1 MKPTYHIV
9 SHSHWDREWY
19 KSFEQFR
26 AMLVNMVDDL
36 LDLLKREREFHT
48 FTLDGQTIVIEDYL
62 DVRPE
67 RHEELRRMIAGGR
80 IVTGPWYVLPDEFLV
95 SAEATVRNL
104 LVGTRAARAL
114 GGTMN
119 VGYIPDSFG
128 HIAMMPAILKGF
140 GIETALVYRGFGGE
154 PGQTT
159 SEYWWTSPDGSRVL
173 LLHLFRHGYSA
184 GYFHQESDK
193 QILERFAGLKA
204 ELDARAT
211 TSHRMLMNGG
221 DHHWPDPTLPA
232 TLALLRG
239 NFDARFEHST
249 VQRYA
254 EAVRREVKEIPEV
267 QGELRF
273 GYRHAFAVL
282 GGVSSSRIYL
292 KQANWKMQNL
302 LQRYAEPLNAFASA
316 CGMRSQMP
324 LLHRAWKTLLQNHPH
339 DSICGCSIDSVHRE
353 MMTRFKAVDEIGGSI
368 TGFCFDHLVPEDDRA
383 TKDDRALFF
392 FNPSPFPRTD
402 IVEAELK
409 FYLQDIVVG
418 LNPDV
423 TVAPPRAPVK
433 GFALVDAGGNDVPS
447 QILRRS
453 QGYDITYSR
462 YNYPAQTY
470 ADTFSLL
477 VDVRDLPPVGIAGL
491 RVERRSAFPRFND
504 RVRSGKNYLEND
516 YLRVEANARG
526 EVTVKDKVNGNTFK
540 GLNAFEDTGDVGD
553 EYNYSYPKKDLRV
566 TSRSGK
572 ARVTRIEKGPLRA
585 SLRVGHAMRVPA
597 AALPDRSS
605 RSIRKVTL
613 AVTTTVSLT
622 PYSRAVEFE
631 TRVDNRADDH
641 RFRVLFPSGVRTDRV
656 NVDSQFCIIEREQ
669 KEYDVRRFTIEHPA
683 KVAPMQRHVTVKGN
697 GRALTLFSY
706 GMPEYELL
714 RDGEGTIALTL
725 LRCVGLLAGDDLITR
740 PGGKAGWHNET
751 PEAQCPGVH
760 TFRYALFP
768 HRPEDYA
775 PELLAENERFHL
787 PVIPIRRKSEQAL
800 PPPSSFVSV
809 AGDGLTLS
817 ALKEAEDGKGV
828 VLRVYN
834 PFPLPVEGV
843 IRFGR
848 PVKQVKE
855 VRLDEE
861 NIGTPPLRVDGGTD
875 VSVSLAGGGIIT
887 IKVQLEG

>member
-383 TKDDRALFF
+383 TKDDRALIF

-409 FYLQDIVVG
+409 F
-418 LNPDV
+418 
-423 TVAPPRAPVK
+423 
-433 GFALVDAGGNDVPS
+433 
-447 QILRRS
+447 
-453 QGYDITYSR
+453 
-462 YNYPAQTY
+462 
-470 ADTFSLL
+470 
-477 VDVRDLPPVGIAGL
+477 
-491 RVERRSAFPRFND
+491 
-504 RVRSGKNYLEND
+504 
-516 YLRVEANARG
+516 
-526 EVTVKDKVNGNTFK
+526 
-540 GLNAFEDTGDVGD
+540 
-553 EYNYSYPKKDLRV
+553 
-566 TSRSGK
+566 
-572 ARVTRIEKGPLRA
+572 
-585 SLRVGHAMRVPA
+585 
-597 AALPDRSS
+597 
-605 RSIRKVTL
+605 
-613 AVTTTVSLT
+613 
-622 PYSRAVEFE
+622 
-631 TRVDNRADDH
+631 
-641 RFRVLFPSGVRTDRV
+641 
-656 NVDSQFCIIEREQ
+656 
-669 KEYDVRRFTIEHPA
+669 
-683 KVAPMQRHVTVKGN
+683 
-697 GRALTLFSY
+697 
-706 GMPEYELL
+706 
-714 RDGEGTIALTL
+714 
-725 LRCVGLLAGDDLITR
+725 
-740 PGGKAGWHNET
+740 
-751 PEAQCPGVH
+751 
-760 TFRYALFP
+760 
-768 HRPEDYA
+768 
-775 PELLAENERFHL
+775 
-787 PVIPIRRKSEQAL
+787 
-800 PPPSSFVSV
+800 
-809 AGDGLTLS
+809 
-817 ALKEAEDGKGV
+817 
-828 VLRVYN
+828 
-834 PFPLPVEGV
+834 
-843 IRFGR
+843 
-848 PVKQVKE
+848 
-855 VRLDEE
+855 
-861 NIGTPPLRVDGGTD
+861 
-875 VSVSLAGGGIIT
+875 
-887 IKVQLEG
+887 